1 MNLKSI
7 LVLLT
12 FLLSL
17 FLNGCSA
24 GGGDTTA
31 GLSWTAPTER
41 EDESALALSAIAGY
55 RVYYGLETGI
65 YHGQIDIN
73 DHTATQA
80 QLPSLPS
87 GEYFVVIT
95 TIDTDGRESVFS
107 NEVEMTKI

>member
-1 MNLKSI
+1 MDLKSI

-12 FLLSL
+12 FPLSL

-24 GGGDTTA
+24 GGGGTTA

-41 EDESALALSAIAGY
+41 ADGSALALSAIAGY

-73 DHTATQA
+73 DYIATQS

-87 GEYFVVIT
+87 GEYFIVIT

-107 NEVEMTKI
+107 YEVEMTKI